1 MKLTCVLLDESVKE
15 KAAAWRTWKRHRG
28 VSITLEETFQFVKEK
43 KNMPKILTTKPN
55 LFQMFTKYALNYRDE
70 QVYTFDQLDS
80 LKI

>member
-1 MKLTCVLLDESVKE
+1 
-15 KAAAWRTWKRHRG
+15 
-28 VSITLEETFQFVKEK
+28 
-43 KNMPKILTTKPN
+43 MPKILTTKPN